1 MTDKDIDKI
10 WKRVKRVMEEYHMR
24 MDYGAAATIGGAFG
38 ELVDEIK
45 RLQQEVEFWRNI
57 AESCECNND

>member
-1 MTDKDIDKI
+1 MTDKEIDKI
-10 WKRVKRVMEEYHMR
+10 WQRVKSVMDEYR

-45 RLQQEVEFWRNI
+45 RLQQKVEFWRDI
-57 AESCECNND
+57 AESCECNN